1 MQVTFDTLKIE
12 ANIFS
17 ELKKNPEWFEHCK
30 NDNSLY
36 IEIRKDNQ
44 VNIYSEGGSVA
55 RIHYCSKLKK
65 LQVFTHY
72 KYLGL
77 KDSDKTY
84 LECSQIIGDE
94 IDNILENV
102 KDNYSQKKAENGIY
116 SKEKWSEKYIQGNLI
131 TKTFKRQHLDS
142 EFAYKDGSFDIR
154 IDLIKVVDGAVTFV
168 ELKRMDDARMLKKEG
183 VEPEI
188 IEQMK
193 AYADFIAEYKE
204 KILDYYQ
211 TVYDIK
217 KDLKLPLPEQRP
229 ILVNSIPELLIFDRW
244 EKSHPARIRHRAE
257 MEKILREN
265 GIEYRII
272 SKL

>member
-102 KDNYSQKKAENGIY
+102 KDNYSQKKAEN
-116 SKEKWSEKYIQGNLI
+116 
-131 TKTFKRQHLDS
+131 
-142 EFAYKDGSFDIR
+142 A
-154 IDLIKVVDGAVTFV
+154 
-168 ELKRMDDARMLKKEG
+168 
-183 VEPEI
+183 
-188 IEQMK
+188 
-193 AYADFIAEYKE
+193 
-204 KILDYYQ
+204 
-211 TVYDIK
+211 
-217 KDLKLPLPEQRP
+217 
-229 ILVNSIPELLIFDRW
+229 SIPQTS
-244 EKSHPARIRHRAE
+244 KSFCV
-257 MEKILREN
+257 KV
-265 GIEYRII
+265 
-272 SKL
+272 

>member
-1 MQVTFDTLKIE
+1 
-12 ANIFS
+12 
-17 ELKKNPEWFEHCK
+17 
-30 NDNSLY
+30 
-36 IEIRKDNQ
+36 
-44 VNIYSEGGSVA
+44 
-55 RIHYCSKLKK
+55 
-65 LQVFTHY
+65 
-72 KYLGL
+72 
-77 KDSDKTY
+77 
-84 LECSQIIGDE
+84 
-94 IDNILENV
+94 
-102 KDNYSQKKAENGIY
+102 
-116 SKEKWSEKYIQGNLI
+116 
-131 TKTFKRQHLDS
+131 
-142 EFAYKDGSFDIR
+142 
-154 IDLIKVVDGAVTFV
+154 
-168 ELKRMDDARMLKKEG
+168 MDDARMLKKEG

-229 ILVNSIPELLIFDRW
+229 ISVNSIPELLIFDRW

-257 MEKILREN
+257 MEKILGEN